1 VRCAPPGAT
10 LRTMTTRRQAV
21 LRLITSSNLVGCVTS
36 REAIETLGID
46 VPDKSL
52 ALADTVTHATTRV
65 MNFYIIGVVVVMVA
79 GFLGLHV

>member
-1 VRCAPPGAT
+1 MRTTGCDAT
-10 LRTMTTRRQAV
+10 DHDDEASGG

-79 GFLGLHV
+79 GFLRLHV